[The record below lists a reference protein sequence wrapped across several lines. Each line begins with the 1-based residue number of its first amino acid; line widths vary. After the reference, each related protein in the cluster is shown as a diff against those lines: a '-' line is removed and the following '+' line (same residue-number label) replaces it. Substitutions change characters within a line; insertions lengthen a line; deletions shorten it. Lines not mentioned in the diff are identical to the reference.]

1 MILLYINVQCFR
13 IFFFNNSMLHFLKAA
28 DCPANSHFTQCSNN
42 CANTCAS
49 LGRSVNCPDI
59 CVEGCQCDEGWLSDG
74 DACVPVGD
82 CGCFHNGKY
91 LKVRCIA
98 FPQSLIMIE

>member
-1 MILLYINVQCFR
+1 MILLYILMYN
-13 IFFFNNSMLHFLKAA
+13 ILGFFFFFFLKAA
-28 DCPANSHFTQCSNN
+28 DCPANSHYTQCSNN

-59 CVEGCQCDEGWLSDG
+59 CVEGCQCDEGWFSDG
-74 DACVPVGD
+74 DTCVPVGD

-91 LKVRCIA
+91 LKVRFIA
-98 FPQSLIMIE
+98 FHKSLIMIE